1 MAKILGPTPDEIKIL
16 LEIARPVGTSFEV
29 IEDFKGKCFEHR
41 RAMAT
46 SEEPRALARANQDV
60 FPRASPSQEFE
71 RLPEQTKMFF
81 LESAGLMT
89 FEPWTDFSSKITE
102 ILVMWAEARE
112 MQGKKLEEIQSRKRP
127 DVNVKLGSRP

>member
-1 MAKILGPTPDEIKIL
+1 MAELLGPTPDEIKIL
-16 LEIARPVGTSFEV
+16 LEIARPIGTSLEV

-46 SEEPRALARANQDV
+46 HEDPVEK
-60 FPRASPSQEFE
+60 FE

-81 LESAGLMT
+81 LESARLMT

-112 MQGKKLEEIQSRKRP
+112 KQGKKLEEIQSRKRP
-127 DVNVKLGSRP
+127 DINLN